1 MFIRQLIVS
10 VAAVLMVAP
19 LWGQHIVREVR
30 AAGSAKDFARG
41 EQIIESYRA
50 AKGVTPEI
58 ILALSWLGRGAQAA
72 GAWERAEKYA
82 AETRE
87 LALEQ
92 LKKRP
97 LDADEQLP
105 LALGASIEV
114 QAHAMTA
121 RNARSEA
128 LLFLDRELKR
138 WHSTSIR
145 TRIQKNIHLLSLA
158 GKPAPPLEMTEYIG
172 AKPTSLERLKGR
184 PVILFFWAHWCGDCK
199 RQGPVLARLQKEYGG
214 KGLVIVGPTQ
224 RYGYVPRGAD
234 ASPAEEMKY
243 IEDVRQKFYGAIAM
257 AVPVSEENFKAW
269 GSSSTPTVVVVDRA
283 GVVKL
288 YHPGTLSYEELAPV
302 VAEVVE
308 RRT

>member
-1 MFIRQLIVS
+1 MIVS

-145 TRIQKNIHLLSLA
+145 PRIQKNIHLLSLA

-172 AKPTSLERLKGR
+172 ATPTSLERLKGR

-224 RYGYVPRGAD
+224 RYGYVARGAD
-234 ASPAEEMKY
+234 ASPPEEMKY